1 MIRPHDIIKTRGIAF
16 SALPPGQSGQALAV
30 LTGLDDLKAERGAH
44 ENAVRVTYSVADY
57 TLEGLE
63 SALVSQG
70 FHLDNSLLP
79 RILRALIYY
88 CEEVQRANLT
98 APERQAKSREIFVQA
113 YEHHPHGEKDD
124 RPEEWREYR

>member
-1 MIRPHDIIKTRGIAF
+1 MIRPHDLVKTREILF
-16 SALPPGQSGQALAV
+16 SELPPGQAAQALAV
-30 LTGLDDLKAERGAH
+30 LAGLDDLQAKQGSRADAI
-44 ENAVRVTYSVADY
+44 RVAYSVADY

-63 SALVSQG
+63 SALTAQG
-70 FHLDNSLLP
+70 FHLDNSLLS
-79 RILRALIYY
+79 RIIRALIYY

-98 APERQAKSREIFVQA
+98 APERQARSREIFVQA

>member
-1 MIRPHDIIKTRGIAF
+1 MRPHDIVKTREILF
-16 SALPPGQSGQALAV
+16 SELPPGQAGQALNV

-63 SALVSQG
+63 SAFTAQG
-70 FHLDNSLLP
+70 FHLDNSLLS
-79 RILRALIYY
+79 RIIRALIYY
-88 CEEVQRANLT
+88 CEEVQRANLA
-98 APERQAKSREIFVQA
+98 APERQDRNREIYVQA
-113 YEHHPHGEKDD
+113 YAHHPHGEKDD